1 VLKLTIMTKRLGILI
16 SGGGTTMA
24 EIIKACQS
32 HEIPDTQVVCVISSK
47 ADAGGID
54 KAKNLSIPSQDII
67 VINPQDFKNSQNK
80 VDQTT
85 FGNAILQELK
95 TREVS
100 LVTQNGWLPLTPENV
115 INAFP
120 GKIFN
125 QHPGPVPE
133 FGGAG
138 MYGRRVH
145 AAVLLFNRETKRVH
159 PYTEVIG
166 QMVDKNFDQGKV
178 IKSAQVEIL
187 DNDTVDDLQ
196 QRALPV
202 EHRVQVEMLKD
213 IVTNQIHEVHHQP
226 LVLPEEEAIL
236 QQSKHTAILLY
247 PKG

>member
-1 VLKLTIMTKRLGILI
+1 MTERLGILI

-24 EIIKACQS
+24 EIIKACHS

-47 ADAGGID
+47 ADAGGIA
-54 KAKNLSIPSQDII
+54 KAKNLSIPFQDII
-67 VINPQDFKNSQNK
+67 VINPQDFKNNQNK
-80 VDQTT
+80 VDQVA

-115 INAFP
+115 IEAFP
-120 GKIFN
+120 GRIFN

-178 IKSAQVEIL
+178 IKSSRVEIL
-187 DNDTVDDLQ
+187 NSDTVDDLQ

-202 EHRVQVEMLKD
+202 EHHVQIEMLKD
-213 IVTNQIHEVHHQP
+213 IVTHHINEVHRDP
-226 LVLPEEEAIL
+226 IVSPTEESIL
-236 QQSKHTAILLY
+236 QQSKHAAILLY
-247 PKG
+247 PQG